1 MAPVCRSRAA
11 GMKIVIRLWATILVP
26 VLLVGLGV
34 FTSAASGAEQKSAK
48 SDSKPSAKSKSAAKA
63 DEDESSADDTDL
75 EMDEDLTALVVP
87 ASLRATVK
95 AVDRMKFSQ
104 EVRALLVEG
113 TAADGDAPSAAKR
126 HFEASHRLVPDD
138 PRAAYAYGVAL
149 LSQKK
154 KSEALDQ
161 FRAAAKHSTGPY
173 LPALQAIAWVS
184 VLKRDYAKGLPAV
197 VDLARKIEETKES
210 WPTDHDRLHSAE
222 WLGRMIGYLAGP
234 GKPADRADEI
244 ARLEAEIESLLTSE
258 RKAAYD
264 QGRKCV
270 TGRHDAMTAL
280 LARPTAEIVAE
291 LKQKKQELLDAA
303 RAAEAEVKQIEEELR
318 EMRKPIARQV
328 TELGQEI
335 RAAAAKA
342 KRATADIEAAS
353 EEVEMYSQPQAIPQ
367 VRTMGRGR
375 VRVPVVTARAE
386 TAQEKKARET
396 KLADAQKQLQQAQS
410 TLDQAKQE
418 MTDLKSQR
426 EKVQAE
432 GRKAAAE
439 KRPQLTEAKRKA
451 QDMAARARDIENGA
465 STPEKLKERLTAVDT
480 YVPLDP
486 ETEKSRLLATLKSSG

>member
-1 MAPVCRSRAA
+1 MIVNRFAA
-11 GMKIVIRLWATILVP
+11 TLLVP
-26 VLLVGLGV
+26 VVLLALG
-34 FTSAASGAEQKSAK
+34 FFFASDLSRADQKSANSGSK
-48 SDSKPSAKSKSAAKA
+48 SSAKSKPAAKV
-63 DEDESSADDTDL
+63 DEDDSSADDSDL
-75 EMDEDLTALVVP
+75 EMDDDLTALVVP

-95 AVDRMKFSQ
+95 TVDRMKFSQ

-113 TAADGDAPSAAKR
+113 MAADGDGVSAAKR

-154 KSEALDQ
+154 KSDALDQ
-161 FRAAAKHSTGPY
+161 FRAAAKQSNGPY

-184 VLKRDYAKGLPAV
+184 ILKRDYAKGLPAV
-197 VDLARKIEETKES
+197 LDLAHKIEETKES
-210 WPTDHDRLHSAE
+210 WPTDHGRVHSAE
-222 WLGRMIGYLAGP
+222 WLGRMIGFLAGP
-234 GKPADRADEI
+234 GKPADRGDEI
-244 ARLEAEIESLLTSE
+244 AKLEAEVEGLLTSE
-258 RKAAYD
+258 RKAAYE
-264 QGRKCV
+264 QGCKFV
-270 TGRHDAMTAL
+270 TARHDAITAL

-303 RAAEAEVKQIEEELR
+303 KAAEAEVRQIEEELR
-318 EMRKPIARQV
+318 EMRKPVAKQV
-328 TELGQEI
+328 AELGQEI
-335 RAAAAKA
+335 RAAATKA
-342 KRATADIEAAS
+342 KRATADIETAS
-353 EEVEMYSQPQAIPQ
+353 EEVEMYSQPQAMPQ

-386 TAQEKKARET
+386 TAQEKKAREA

-426 EKVQAE
+426 EQAQAE

-439 KRPQLTEAKRKA
+439 KRPQLTEAKRRA

-465 STPEKLKERLTAVDT
+465 STPEKLKERLTAIET